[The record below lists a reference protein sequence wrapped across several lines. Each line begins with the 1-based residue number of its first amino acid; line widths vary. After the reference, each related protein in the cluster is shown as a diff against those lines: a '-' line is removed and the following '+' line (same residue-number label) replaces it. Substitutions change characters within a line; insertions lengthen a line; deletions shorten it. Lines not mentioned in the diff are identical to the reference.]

1 MRISDWSSDVCSSD
15 LVGTTAA
22 RAAATGEQVMHDLVI
37 RRGIVVDG
45 TGAERRVAD
54 VAVDG
59 GRIGGV
65 GRDDGRGRREIDAGG
80 LLGTTG
86 LFAGTKEQ
94 WGGTEWVRTSRS
106 RVEPVH

>member
-59 GRIGGV
+59 GRIVGV
-65 GRDDGRGRREIDAGG
+65 GRTVGRGRREIDADG
-80 LLGTTG
+80 LLVTPGFVDIHTHSDG
-86 LFAGTKEQ
+86 
-94 WGGTEWVRTSRS
+94 RS
-106 RVEPVH
+106 ETRREGKG